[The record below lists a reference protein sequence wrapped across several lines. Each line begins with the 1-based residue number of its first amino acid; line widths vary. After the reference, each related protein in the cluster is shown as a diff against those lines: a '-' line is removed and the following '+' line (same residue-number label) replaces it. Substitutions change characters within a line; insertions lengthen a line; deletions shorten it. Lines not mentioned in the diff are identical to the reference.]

1 MQVFGESL
9 GFQPGP
15 QAREAEELGYDGLVA
30 VDHFYS
36 ARPPAQPRWR
46 VEPLV
51 ALGAAAATTSR
62 IRLAAMVINTNFH
75 HPAVIAHAIASL
87 DRLSGGRA
95 ELGLGAGWY
104 APEHTAFGLPWGAA
118 SERVARLIECAR
130 VCRTMFERR
139 GVISHRGRYFRLEN
153 TVPWD
158 GGPENVVPVVIGG
171 SRRALLCRGAEV
183 ANRIDVLHATVDGI
197 PLIDEASGGSEGQL
211 VELLEA
217 VRARAS
223 AAGNSVKVSATL
235 TAVVVGSG
243 AGKATRGRLAAQYKT
258 TEALLARD
266 LLYVVGEQQELL
278 EKIAVL
284 AQLGVDRVHV
294 IPGPV
299 DQPRTAAALREMLSA
314 IHEVRA

>member
-1 MQVFGESL
+1 
-9 GFQPGP
+9 
-15 QAREAEELGYDGLVA
+15 
-30 VDHFYS
+30 
-36 ARPPAQPRWR
+36 
-46 VEPLV
+46 
-51 ALGAAAATTSR
+51 
-62 IRLAAMVINTNFH
+62 
-75 HPAVIAHAIASL
+75 
-87 DRLSGGRA
+87 
-95 ELGLGAGWY
+95 
-104 APEHTAFGLPWGAA
+104 
-118 SERVARLIECAR
+118 
-130 VCRTMFERR
+130 
-139 GVISHRGRYFRLEN
+139 
-153 TVPWD
+153 
-158 GGPENVVPVVIGG
+158 
-171 SRRALLCRGAEV
+171 
-183 ANRIDVLHATVDGI
+183 VLHATVDRI